1 MGLNCNEITTHLDSI
16 SLNHASE
23 EVVQEIRIHA
33 DQCRACREAFTAAIL
48 SAELLR
54 ARIEES
60 ETLQPSPFFESV
72 VMNAIRAGKA
82 VSTPIAAFTRWW
94 KATSS
99 ILAFS
104 ASISVI
110 LIVVALM
117 TSTTEDVPTVSSTS
131 SNLYPT
137 EAVLLDQTSTKDMT
151 NEQVLQVVYTPR
163 YEEKK

>member
-1 MGLNCNEITTHLDSI
+1 MGLNCNEIKTRIDSI

-33 DQCRACREAFTAAIL
+33 DQCQGCRAALTAATL
-48 SAELLR
+48 SAQLLR
-54 ARIEES
+54 VRIEEA
-60 ETLQPSPFFESV
+60 EAMHPSPFFESL
-72 VMNAIRAGKA
+72 VMNVIKAGKV
-82 VSTPIAAFTRWW
+82 VSTPINAFTRWW
-94 KATSS
+94 EATSS

-117 TSTTEDVPTVSSTS
+117 TTKTDDAPLASSTS

-137 EAVLLDQTSTKDMT
+137 EAVILDQNGGRDMT

>member
-1 MGLNCNEITTHLDSI
+1 MGRKCNQITGWLDSI
-16 SLNHASE
+16 SLNDCSVE
-23 EVVQEIRIHA
+23 ILQEIRIHA
-33 DQCRACREAFTAAIL
+33 DQCQGCREALTAATL

-54 ARIEES
+54 VRIEEA
-60 ETLQPSPFFESV
+60 EALHPSPFFESL
-72 VMNAIRAGKA
+72 VMNAIRAGKV
-82 VSTPIAAFTRWW
+82 VSTPINAFTRWW

-117 TSTTEDVPTVSSTS
+117 TTTTDDAPLTSSTS

-137 EAVLLDQTSTKDMT
+137 EAVILDQNGGRDMT